1 MASTSLQPKD
11 PPAVLAGYF
20 RNLKTHGTASLAELK
35 EFLGTLRGKSPQE
48 VIGVVSSSM
57 LIQSVALA
65 TGITVLMM
73 VVFTIGPYLIWG
85 PPKAKPADAAAVAP
99 ASKPAPAATAAA
111 PVGEEKKKSSGPSA
125 EDAAKAVKAM
135 GMDEAKGADLKSNPL
150 DKDTDKLLDGLK

>member
-11 PPAVLAGYF
+11 PPAVLAGDF

-99 ASKPAPAATAAA
+99 ASKPAPAATSSA
-111 PVGEEKKKSSGPSA
+111 PVGVGKKNSAGSSEEDYDKVYM
-125 EDAAKAVKAM
+125 EL
-135 GMDEAKGADLKSNPL
+135 GME
-150 DKDTDKLLDGLK
+150 